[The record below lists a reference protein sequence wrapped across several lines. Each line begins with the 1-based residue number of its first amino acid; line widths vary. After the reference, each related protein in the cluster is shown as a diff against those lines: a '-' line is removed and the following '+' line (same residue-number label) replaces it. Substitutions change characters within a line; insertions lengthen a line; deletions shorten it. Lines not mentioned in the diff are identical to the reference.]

1 MKIGIIGLGLI
12 GGSIGLKLQTLNHEV
27 FGVVNNE
34 YNAKIAEERKLATY
48 VSTKLEIIKDCSL
61 VFLALPIKHLIEP
74 NKKLI
79 NSIPINAIVT
89 DVASVKEPIVNK
101 WEKLHP
107 LFIGS
112 HPMAGTEHKGVR
124 SGRETLLNNS
134 KWIITPTSNTA
145 QNSVNTITEIITSLK
160 CKIITTTP
168 QRHDEAVSLVSHLP
182 IFLGA
187 SLIQAAHTSNNQIL
201 LDLMKEIASSGYKD
215 TSRVGGG
222 NSDLG
227 LNLAMFNRENL
238 LNAIKLFQDNL
249 NGFEK
254 MIKEESWEL
263 ISKKLEKSK
272 EIRGH
277 FVD

>member
-48 VSTKLEIIKDCSL
+48 VSTELDIIKDCSL
-61 VFLALPIKHLIEP
+61 IFLALPIKNLIEP
-74 NKKLI
+74 NEKLI

-112 HPMAGTEHKGVR
+112 HPMAGTEDKGVKA
-124 SGRETLLNNS
+124 GRETLLNNS
-134 KWIITPTSNTA
+134 KWIITPTSNTD
-145 QNSVNTITEIITSLK
+145 QNSVKTLTQIITSLK
-160 CKIITTTP
+160 CKIVTTTP

-182 IFLGA
+182 IFLGS
-187 SLIQAAHTSNNQIL
+187 SLIQAAHISNNQTL
-201 LDLMKEIASSGYKD
+201 LDLMQEIASTGYAD

-238 LNAIKLFQDNL
+238 LYAIKLFKDNL
-249 NGFEK
+249 DGFEK
-254 MIKEESWEL
+254 MITEENWEL
-263 ISKKLEKSK
+263 ISEKLEKAK
-272 EIRGH
+272 EIRSQ